1 MIRPEDIPHEAVI
14 AGCKRLALANGWKEE
29 KAIAFC
35 DPVVREI
42 VAFALMAWKPS
53 WTETDHDN
61 AGDIVSRHY
70 VLDITPDEVSDD

>member
-1 MIRPEDIPHEAVI
+1 MISPENIPHEAVI

-53 WTETDHDN
+53 WTETECDN
-61 AGDIVSRHY
+61 AGDIVSRVY
-70 VLDITPDEVSDD
+70 VLDITPEQVTND